1 MDEKYKWMSQSC
13 EKLEKINFKWKHKIV
28 TDGMKLT
35 DERDI
40 FKAKKKNPRTLEL

>member
-1 MDEKYKWMSQSC
+1 MDESVM
-13 EKLEKINFKWKHKIV
+13 LKIGKNKFQMKHKII
-28 TDGMKLT
+28 TDGRKLT